1 MPILEIILSKK
12 TVIFEVKLGDYKPAR
27 ARCLNPIILTGGET
41 RRGLDDP
48 QADP

>member
-1 MPILEIILSKK
+1 MRK
-12 TVIFEVKLGDYKPAR
+12 TVIFEVKLGGSQPAH
-27 ARCLNPIILTGGET
+27 ARFSIPLIPSGGET